1 MHISDKKET
10 DEDNIRILSNT
21 NLFTNNNINNQS
33 DDKYGS
39 LIDKLSKSDL
49 KSNTDFMNQLN
60 KLISEHSASENKDN

>member
-1 MHISDKKET
+1 LHVSDKKET

>member
-1 MHISDKKET
+1 MHVSDKKET

>member
-1 MHISDKKET
+1 LHISDKKET

-39 LIDKLSKSDL
+39 LIDTFSKSDL

>member
-1 MHISDKKET
+1 LHISDKKET

>member
-1 MHISDKKET
+1 MQVSDKKET

>member
-33 DDKYGS
+33 DDKYVS